1 MSNNQQRLQTIIS
14 QLREMRLTT
23 MANQLHSL
31 YLSEQ
36 NHAMTPLD
44 YLEVI
49 VNEEYQ
55 IRQDNRIG
63 RYWKQATL
71 SHKEAKISDIRYES
85 SRGLRKESIEQLQL
99 TIIFNIIAMSSFKVP
114 QARVKVIW
122 PMRWSIMRL
131 NLDLQGSII
140 E

>member
-1 MSNNQQRLQTIIS
+1 MSNNQQRLQTIIG

-23 MANQLHSL
+23 MADQLHSL

-55 IRQDNRIG
+55 IRQDNRIE
-63 RYWKQATL
+63 RYRKQATL

-85 SRGLRKESIEQLQL
+85 S
-99 TIIFNIIAMSSFKVP
+99 
-114 QARVKVIW
+114 
-122 PMRWSIMRL
+122 
-131 NLDLQGSII
+131 
-140 E
+140 